1 MNAKSRKGTAMVEAS
16 IVFPLVICAV
26 VALIYITVNLYLS
39 LSFQTSLHMA
49 LRNECGEQTE
59 TVCRPAAEPKDYTY
73 HDERYGLRLAI
84 LGEDAHEYRME
95 GLFKKRTYRTETG
108 RAYLLD
114 EAELLRIANG
124 IKEVL

>member
-49 LRNECGEQTE
+49 LRNDCGEQAE
-59 TVCRPAAEPKDYTY
+59 TVYRPAAELKDYTC
-73 HDERYGLRLAI
+73 HKSRFGLRFAI
-84 LGEDAHEYRME
+84 LAENTHESRME
-95 GLFKKRTYRTETG
+95 GLFHHRVYRTETG

-114 EAELLRIANG
+114 EAELLRIADG